1 MSLADSMTAAPV
13 PVAAPLLRGAG
24 LSVRYGGVHALRD
37 MDFRL
42 ERGEFCG
49 VIGPNGA
56 GKTTLFDVISG
67 HRPASSGRLEYG
79 DRDISAKSAAWRARH
94 GLRRTFQ
101 RQQVFGSLTVEE
113 NVLAA
118 QDWRG
123 GEGGFLYDLIGSPGR
138 SELRERRRARVAAVL
153 EQCGLGENRQRRAG
167 TLPIGAARMV
177 ELARAVVDDPQALL
191 LDEPTSGL
199 GRVDT
204 ALLADVVQRL
214 RADTGCSV
222 LLIEHDVRF
231 VMENSDRVVVM
242 HLGNTLAEGT
252 PNEVQANA
260 EVIQA
265 YLG

>member
-1 MSLADSMTAAPV
+1 MTDTDRVTPPLVRAMS
-13 PVAAPLLRGAG
+13 

-37 MDFRL
+37 VDFEL
-42 ERGEFCG
+42 EAGEFCG

-67 HRPASSGRLEYG
+67 HRVPTSGRLEFVG
-79 DRDISAKSAAWRARH
+79 QDITSTGPAWRARH

-101 RQQVFGSLTVEE
+101 RQQVFGTLTVEQ

-123 GEGGFLYDLIGSPGR
+123 GEGGFLYDLLGSPGR
-138 SELRERRRARVAAVL
+138 TKVRDERRERASLVL
-153 EQCGLGENRQRRAG
+153 ERCGLTGNRDHRAG

-177 ELARAVVDDPQALL
+177 ELARAVVDEPQVIL

-199 GRVDT
+199 GRDDT
-204 ALLADVVQRL
+204 ALLAQVVQNL
-214 RADTGCSV
+214 RATTGCAV

-231 VMENSDRVVVM
+231 VMENSTRVVVM
-242 HLGNTLAEGT
+242 HLGEKLAEGT
-252 PNEVQANA
+252 PAAVQANPD
-260 EVIQA
+260 VLQA

>member
-1 MSLADSMTAAPV
+1 MTA
-13 PVAAPLLRGAG
+13 LLRGQG
-24 LSVRYGGVHALRD
+24 VTVRYGGVHALRD
-37 MDFRL
+37 VDFHLDRN
-42 ERGEFCG
+42 EFCG

-56 GKTTLFDVISG
+56 GKTTLFDVVSG
-67 HRPASSGRLEYG
+67 HRVATAGRLEFDG
-79 DRDISAKSAAWRARH
+79 ADITSTSASWRARH

-138 SELRERRRARVAAVL
+138 SSLREQRRARAAEVI
-153 EQCGLGENRQRRAG
+153 ERCGLSELRQRPAG

-177 ELARAVVDDPQALL
+177 ELARAVVDDPQVLL

-199 GRVDT
+199 GRADT
-204 ALLADVVQRL
+204 ALLAEVVQGV
-214 RADTGCSV
+214 RASTGCSV

-242 HLGNTLAEGT
+242 HLGNKLADGT
-252 PNEVQANA
+252 PDEIQADTEVLH
-260 EVIQA
+260 A

>member
-1 MSLADSMTAAPV
+1 MRRADIGTIAAAP
-13 PVAAPLLRGAG
+13 ASTPLIRGVG
-24 LSVRYGGVHALRD
+24 LTVRYGGVHAVREV
-37 MDFRL
+37 DFHL
-42 ERGEFCG
+42 DRGEFCG
-49 VIGPNGA
+49 VIGPNGT

-67 HRPASSGRLEYG
+67 HRAATSGRLEYG
-79 DRDISAKSAAWRARH
+79 ARDISDKSAAWRARH

-101 RQQVFGSLTVEE
+101 RQQLFGSITVEE

-138 SELRERRRARVAAVL
+138 SALREQRRAKVATVL
-153 EQCGLGENRQRRAG
+153 EQCGLAEQRHRRAG

-199 GRVDT
+199 GRSDT
-204 ALLADVVQRL
+204 VLLAEVVQRL

-242 HLGNTLAEGT
+242 HLGNKLAEGT
-252 PNEVQANA
+252 PDEVQSNA
-260 EVIQA
+260 AVIQA